1 MSKKK
6 AQRSSKKTTKDNRFH
21 NWIRSVPSVPSGG
34 PITVNVPIP
43 MHNWQWFHLA
53 NAAAVNGKSIGE
65 VIDHALYHGSPG
77 LAEWSAD
84 GFKM

>member
-6 AQRSSKKTTKDNRFH
+6 AQRSSKTAKDNRFH
-21 NWIRSVPSVPSGG
+21 SWIKAVPSVPGGG

-53 NAAAVNGKSIGE
+53 NAAAVNGKTIGE
-65 VIDHALYHGSPG
+65 VIDHALYHGCPG
-77 LAEWSAD
+77 LAEWGTG